1 MSKAEVFERLKKLST
16 ALGSEIDQDMLM
28 LYTEAISVYP
38 IEQVR
43 IAINQAFLTS
53 RKFPPPAV
61 LIDLID
67 PVSSEAVLLM
77 EKITYSIR
85 EFGLWRSSEAAEHIG
100 TRGWEVV
107 NSIGGWSYLC
117 NSKPD
122 QLSFLKSKIQ
132 EVLKSKKHQ
141 SIKNSLIE
149 KQQARIDL

>member
-1 MSKAEVFERLKKLST
+1 MPRKEVFERLKKLAT
-16 ALGSEIDQDMLM
+16 ALGSEIDRDMLM
-28 LYTEAISVYP
+28 LYTEAISIYP

-53 RKFPPPAV
+53 YKFPPPVV

-67 PVSSEAVLLM
+67 PVSSEAVSLTK
-77 EKITYSIR
+77 KITDSIR
-85 EFGLWRSSEAAEHIG
+85 EFGMYRSPEAAEHIG
-100 TRGWEVV
+100 ARGWEVV
-107 NSIGGWSYLC
+107 NSLGGWLYLC

-141 SIKNSLIE
+141 SIKKSLIE